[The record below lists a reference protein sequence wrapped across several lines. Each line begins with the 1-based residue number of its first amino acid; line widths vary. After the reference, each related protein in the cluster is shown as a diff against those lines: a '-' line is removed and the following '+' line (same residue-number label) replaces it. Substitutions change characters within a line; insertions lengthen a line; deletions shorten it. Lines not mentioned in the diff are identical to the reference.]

1 MDQTYNSDVIL
12 ALNSSHTVFGYK
24 YTDKEDQLI
33 FQFDIYEIL
42 RATRVSTLMF
52 IGATGTSL
60 AQHIH
65 GR

>member
-42 RATRVSTLMF
+42 RATRVSTILF
-52 IGATGTSL
+52 IKATGTSL
-60 AQHIH
+60 A
-65 GR
+65 